1 MKQLSRLIVMILCL
15 TFSGQLMAQKFLIDS
30 SLIREYPF
38 VMWEKNE
45 IEFYDESPAF
55 DQFFSK
61 LERIYQGQSNETV
74 NIFHIGGSHLQA
86 GTYAHRMRRYLT
98 QMEPHMKGERGLVFP
113 YTLAG
118 TNNPWNYKVDFTGEW
133 EGFRN
138 SVLKDEATWGMQ
150 GITAITRDS
159 VATVKLSIRKN
170 NVYRFDYDEF
180 RVFHNTSDTNY
191 VVLPVDSNQVID
203 ITRNDSL
210 GYTNFKLKERTE
222 TFEFKVV
229 RMDSLDNH
237 QFEIYGLEYK
247 NDDPGVIYNT
257 IGVNGSSFKSYR
269 RCDLFEFHLKQNP
282 PDLFIISVGTNDTY
296 TKEFDSLKYE
306 QYYEDFMKM
315 IFRANPDAAVL
326 LTVPNDSY
334 YRKRYANPHTKTAAN
349 AIIRLA
355 KKYKMGVWNMYEI
368 MGGYGSSQRWY
379 KNKLMPSD
387 RVHFSG
393 KGYDIKADLLLMAFL
408 EAWDAS
414 VGREPRTLFTKHID
428 PSGRMGYIHERDSVI
443 RIENPNED
451 QMAELGKEL
460 KYHTVRSGQSLGVI
474 ADRYG
479 VSTADLMEWNDL
491 SSTMIHPNDQLKV
504 YINKGTKVYNPPPK
518 TNVKPKNNDRST
530 PKGSYYYYT
539 IKSGDNLWD
548 IANSKGTSVEK
559 IEALNPH
566 LNPRNLK
573 IGQKIKIPK

>member
-1 MKQLSRLIVMILCL
+1 MTLVLL
-15 TFSGQLMAQKFLIDS
+15 FSGQILAQKFLIDS
-30 SLIREYPF
+30 SLIRQYPF

-55 DQFFSK
+55 DQFFK
-61 LERIYQGQSNETV
+61 KMERIYQKQTDETV

-98 QMEPHMKGERGLVFP
+98 QMEPHMKGERGVVFP

-118 TNNPWNYKVDFTGEW
+118 TNNPWNYKIDFTGEW
-133 EGFRN
+133 EGQRN
-138 SVLKDEATWGMQ
+138 SVLKDEAIWGMQ
-150 GITAITRDS
+150 GITAMTKDS
-159 VATVKLSIRKN
+159 LATVKVSIRKRN
-170 NVYRFDYDEF
+170 AYRFTYDEF

-191 VVLPVDSNQVID
+191 LVMPTDFDQVSEMS
-203 ITRNDSL
+203 RNDSL
-210 GYTNFKLKERTE
+210 GYTTFKLKKRTE
-222 TFEFKVV
+222 EFEFKVV

-237 QFEIYGLEYK
+237 HFEIYGMEFK

-269 RCDLFEFHLKQNP
+269 RCELFEFHLAQNP
-282 PDLFIISVGTNDTY
+282 PDLFIISIGTNDTY
-296 TKEFDSLKYE
+296 SKEFDSLKYE
-306 QYYEDFMKM
+306 RYYEDFMKM
-315 IFRANPDAAVL
+315 IFRTNPDAAVL

-368 MGGYGSSQRWY
+368 MGGYGSSQKWY

-393 KGYDIKADLLLMAFL
+393 KGYDIKADLLLTALL
-408 EAWDAS
+408 EAWDES
-414 VGREPRTLFTKHID
+414 VGREPRSLFTKHID
-428 PSGRMGYIHERDSVI
+428 PTGRMGYIAERDSVI

-451 QMAELGKEL
+451 QMIELGKEL
-460 KYHTVRSGQSLGVI
+460 RFHTVRSGQSLGVI

-479 VSTADLMEWNDL
+479 VSTADLMDWNNL
-491 SSTMIHPNDQLKV
+491 NSTMIHPNDQLKV
-504 YINKGTKVYNPPPK
+504 YVNKGRQVYNPPPK
-518 TNVKPKNNDRST
+518 KDPPSKKNNTSVST
-530 PKGSYYYYT
+530 AKGTYYYYS

-548 IANSKGTSVEK
+548 IANAKGTSVEK
-559 IEALNPH
+559 IEALNPN
-566 LNPRNLK
+566 LNARNLK